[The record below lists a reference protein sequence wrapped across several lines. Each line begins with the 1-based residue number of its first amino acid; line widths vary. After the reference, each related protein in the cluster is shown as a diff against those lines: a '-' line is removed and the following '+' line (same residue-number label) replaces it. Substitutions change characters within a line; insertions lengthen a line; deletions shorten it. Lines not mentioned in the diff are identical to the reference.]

1 MIYYCY
7 TKSFCS
13 LLSGISLFISI
24 SLFSRHSFEVN
35 ENPLSG
41 FGGGGV
47 KIFKEIFSLFPSATH
62 FKAIIK
68 KSSICS
74 WAFLRHS
81 VKRQIGF
88 EHRDK

>member
-1 MIYYCY
+1 ME
-7 TKSFCS
+7 SFRS
-13 LLSGISLFISI
+13 PFSGISLFISI
-24 SLFSRHSFEVN
+24 SPFSRHVFEVH

-47 KIFKEIFSLFPSATH
+47 KIFKEIFSPIPSATH

-88 EHRDK
+88 EPRDE